1 MSSFNISYIT
11 KDTALISDVERF
23 ISDWKSDAPTME
35 TKTSG
40 STGTPKT
47 ILLDKSKMRNSALMT
62 GKYFNFQPFEKVVL
76 ALSPAT
82 IGGKMLIVRAVLH
95 QMELIV
101 IDPQRNP
108 LKEIDFPI
116 AFISMVP
123 MQLSTVLNENPEKLN
138 LVRNLLLGGAPVS
151 VDLENKTTDFSCDFY
166 ESFGMTE
173 TMSHI
178 AIRKMGQ
185 EKTQAFEGL
194 EQVTFS
200 QSSEGTLTIH
210 APHLGLNTLDTND
223 NVELIDNKHFHWLGR
238 TDFAINS
245 GGFKFHPE
253 LIERKISHLI
263 ENRFFI
269 SGEADELLGERIVL
283 VMEGTEK
290 DTSALL
296 EEIKLLVTLY
306 EAPKEIYWIKQFSET
321 NSGKVN
327 RIETFKNRN

>member
-1 MSSFNISYIT
+1 MSSFKIKYLT
-11 KDTALISDVERF
+11 KDSSLISEIDRF
-23 ISDWKSDAPTME
+23 IQEWKSDSLTME
-35 TKTSG
+35 SKTSG
-40 STGTPKT
+40 STGDPKT
-47 ILLDKSKMRNSALMT
+47 ISLDKSKMRNSALMS
-62 GKYFNFQPFEKVVL
+62 GKYFNFQPFEKIVL

-82 IGGKMLIVRAVLH
+82 IGGKMLIIRAILH

-123 MQLSTVLNENPEKLN
+123 MQLLTVINENPEKIN
-138 LVRNLLLGGAPVS
+138 LVRRLLVGGAPVS
-151 VDLENKTTDFSCDFY
+151 ADLERQTTKFSCQFF

-178 AIRKMGQ
+178 AIRKMGS
-185 EKTQAFEGL
+185 EKRQAFEGL
-194 EQVTFS
+194 EQITFS
-200 QSSEGTLTIH
+200 QSDQGNLIIH
-210 APHLGLNTLDTND
+210 APLLGINILETND
-223 NVELIDNKHFHWLGR
+223 QIELIDHKHFHWLGR

-269 SGEADELLGERIVL
+269 AGEKDEVLGERIIIL
-283 VMEGTEK
+283 IEGEK
-290 DTSALL
+290 EDSSTLL
-296 EEIKLLVTLY
+296 EEIKSQVTLY
-306 EAPKEIYWIKQFSET
+306 ETPKEIYWVKSFSET

-327 RIETFKNRN
+327 RIETLKNKI